1 MKILFVCTG
10 NTCRSPLAE
19 VIARR
24 EVIERG
30 WLDVEVESAGT
41 SAWEGSPASD
51 GSLLVGLEHG
61 LNLGSHAARLLTSE
75 VVADADLVLTMS
87 HAHLERVE
95 ALGGEDRV
103 WLVSEYAHPGEPSR
117 PIADPIGGDL
127 DDYRKTFAQL
137 NGYIRTIFDRLAVS
151 RSRPAL

>member
-19 VIARR
+19 AIARR
-24 EVIERG
+24 EVIDRG

-41 SAWEGSPASD
+41 SAWDGAPASD

-61 LNLGSHAARLLTSE
+61 LDLGAHAARLLTDA
-75 VVADADLVLTMS
+75 VVQKADLVLAMS
-87 HAHLERVE
+87 HSHLERVE
-95 ALGGEDRV
+95 LLGGEDKV

-117 PIADPIGGDL
+117 PVPDPVGGDL
-127 DDYRKTFAQL
+127 DDYRHTYRQL
-137 NGYIRTIFDRLAVS
+137 SGYIRLIFDRLAQA
-151 RSRPAL
+151 RPSQAT

>member
-19 VIARR
+19 AIARR

-41 SAWEGSPASD
+41 SAWEGAPASD

-61 LNLGSHAARLLTSE
+61 LDLGAHTARVLTPE
-75 VVADADLVLTMS
+75 VIDRADLVLAMS
-87 HAHLERVE
+87 HSHLERVE
-95 ALGGEDRV
+95 VLGGEARV

-117 PIADPIGGDL
+117 PVPDPVGGDL
-127 DDYRKTFAQL
+127 DDYRHTYRQL
-137 NGYIRTIFDRLAVS
+137 TGYIRLIFDRLAQARTS
-151 RSRPAL
+151 RTT